1 MSIGPLIHLAS
12 GYVQSL
18 FSNPA
23 SGSSSTTQGSSQL
36 SPFAQI
42 LSNLQQLQQSNPIQ
56 YTTVTQQISGNL
68 QTAAQAATANGNTA
82 VANQLTKLST
92 DFSNASTSSQLP
104 SVQDLAQLIGGGQH
118 RGQSAGGSSS
128 TSATT
133 STSNLNEFL
142 QSLNSPQNGNS
153 SISALG
159 IIDNTLS
166 SAGL

>member
-23 SGSSSTTQGSSQL
+23 SGSSLTTQGSGQG

-56 YTTVTQQISGNL
+56 YSTVTQQISSNL
-68 QTAAQAATANGNTA
+68 QTAAQAATANGNTGA
-82 VANQLTKLST
+82 ANQLTKLST
-92 DFSNASTSSQLP
+92 DFSNAATSSQLP

-118 RGQSAGGSSS
+118 HRQQGSGSSS
-128 TSATT
+128 TT
-133 STSNLNEFL
+133 NLNEFL

>member
-23 SGSSSTTQGSSQL
+23 SGSSSTTQGSGQG

-56 YTTVTQQISGNL
+56 YSTVTQQISSNL
-68 QTAAQAATANGNTA
+68 QTAAQAATANGNSA
-82 VANQLTKLST
+82 AANQLTKLST
-92 DFSNASTSSQLP
+92 DFSNAATSSKLP

-118 RGQSAGGSSS
+118 HRQQGGGSS
-128 TSATT
+128 

>member
-23 SGSSSTTQGSSQL
+23 SGSSSTTQGSGQG

-56 YTTVTQQISGNL
+56 YSTVTQQISSNL
-68 QTAAQAATANGNTA
+68 QTAAQAATANGNSA
-82 VANQLTKLST
+82 AANQLTKLST
-92 DFSNASTSSQLP
+92 DFSNAATSSQLP

-118 RGQSAGGSSS
+118 HRQQGSDSS
-128 TSATT
+128 

-166 SAGL
+166 SVGL

>member
-23 SGSSSTTQGSSQL
+23 SGSSSTTQGSGQG

-56 YTTVTQQISGNL
+56 YSTVTQQISSNL
-68 QTAAQAATANGNTA
+68 QTAAQAATANGNSA
-82 VANQLTKLST
+82 AANQLTKLST
-92 DFSNASTSSQLP
+92 DFSNAATSSQLP

-118 RGQSAGGSSS
+118 HRQQGSGSS
-128 TSATT
+128 

-166 SAGL
+166 SVGL